1 MIRPENVPVTVD
13 IIIRLKDHYGQIV
26 LIKRKNPPHGYAIP
40 GGFVEQGE
48 SLADAARREAK
59 EETGL
64 DVVLR
69 EQFFAYSAPG
79 RDPRGAVVSV
89 CFIADAH
96 GDPVAADDAAEVI
109 KMHADEVGENGIELA
124 FDHAKVLTDYA
135 TYSLTGWR
143 PQAEE

>member
-13 IIIRLKDHYGQIV
+13 IIIRLLDHHNKIV
-26 LIKRKNPPHGYAIP
+26 LIERKNPPYGLAIP
-40 GGFVEQGE
+40 GGFVEQNE
-48 SLADAARREAK
+48 SLAQAAIREAK

-64 DVVLR
+64 DVVLN

-89 CFIADAH
+89 CFIASAH
-96 GDPVAADDAAEVI
+96 GTPVADDDAKNAV
-109 KMHADEVGENGIELA
+109 MVYVDEIAAGVMA
-124 FDHAKVLTDYA
+124 FDHAKVLADYA
-135 TYSLTGWR
+135 HWTITGWR